1 MGNPSS
7 AVLSDGLGSRLIRI
21 IPPGVR
27 KTPVGLQGAQMATIL
42 PRRTSRKS
50 PVRGQSDKAGY
61 LFVLPY
67 AVFFLLFTAY
77 PLIFSFV
84 LIFHRWNIVGPMEW
98 TGLEHFSTLL
108 HDPLFWKSLGNTGR
122 FLIIHIPLQIA
133 VALVLAEILNQQ
145 IRLRSFYRAA
155 FFLPVVI
162 SGVVVTILW
171 QQLYST
177 DTGLINLLL
186 SKIGVSRVPW
196 LTSTEL
202 AMPSIAIMATWKNVG
217 FYIVLFLAG
226 LQNVPKDLYEV
237 AQIDGASK
245 IQQFFHITIPTINP
259 VVVLVVILS
268 TIGGFSLFIE
278 PYVMTGGGPMDSTL
292 STVLYIYKQAFSF
305 YKMGYAACMG
315 FILAL
320 VILGVVLIERK
331 FVETDV

>member
-1 MGNPSS
+1 MADPKSKRASKNLMGKEK
-7 AVLSDGLGSRLIRI
+7 SDR
-21 IPPGVR
+21 
-27 KTPVGLQGAQMATIL
+27 
-42 PRRTSRKS
+42 
-50 PVRGQSDKAGY
+50 AGY

-67 AVFFLLFTAY
+67 AVFFLLFAAY

-84 LIFHRWNIVGPMEW
+84 LVFHRWNIVGPMEW
-98 TGLEHFSTLL
+98 IGLANFRTLFY
-108 HDPLFWKSLGNTGR
+108 DSLFWKSLWNTVR
-122 FLIIHIPLQIA
+122 FLLIHIPLQIA
-133 VALVLAEILNQQ
+133 VALVLAAVLNQQ
-145 IRLRSFYRAA
+145 IRLRGFFRAA

-186 SKIGVSRVPW
+186 SKIGLARVPW
-196 LTSTEL
+196 LTSSSL

-217 FYIVLFLAG
+217 LYVVLFLAG
-226 LQNVPKDLYEV
+226 LQNVPKDLYEA

-245 IQQFFHITIPTINP
+245 ISQFLHITIPAINP

-278 PYVMTGGGPMDSTL
+278 PYVMTGGGPLDSTL
-292 STVLYIYKQAFSF
+292 SSVLYIYKQAFSF

-315 FILAL
+315 FALAM
-320 VILGVVLIERK
+320 VILGVVLMEKRI
-331 FVETDV
+331 VETDV